1 LLKKNIFEKGLENL
15 QGEMENRERLFLT
28 LMAIIIG
35 VIGGYAATLL
45 RILIENVESI
55 HEFLWHNMFHF
66 VESENIFLRCVPPLV
81 GLSLVIPFVHYLAKE
96 AKGTGIPHVMESMA
110 IKGGYI
116 RARVLFVKII
126 ATAITLGSGGS
137 AGMEGPAVQIGASA
151 GSSMGQLSKASRRRM
166 RIMVACG
173 ASAAIAGTFNA
184 PIAGVLFS
192 LEVLISDY
200 GVMTLSPIVLSSVM
214 GTVISRMHLGDSVAI
229 AIPDALKMFH
239 WASPW
244 EIGTFLLLG
253 LFTGALGVL
262 FSKTV
267 YGVDDI
273 FDAVKLPLW
282 LKTILGIVLICAI
295 IIAVPNVAGDG
306 ADTIDSMLRGDLT
319 TVLQANSLDSLASHT
334 LFILVIYFLAK
345 SVATALTFS
354 VGASG
359 GVFGPCLF
367 LGAVAGF
374 FAGTVFKMSLG
385 DMVSD
390 PAVYTLVGI
399 GSLVAGAT
407 HTPMTSILIL
417 FEMTGDYRIILPVML
432 ACISSSL
439 VATALDADS
448 IFTKKLARKGI
459 NIKRGRDQDVLKS
472 ITVEQ
477 IMTKEFVSI
486 NQRTRYP
493 EVLGIIND
501 NSQLYYPV
509 TDDSGEMVG
518 ILSFT
523 DIRDH
528 ILSPEV
534 AEMVIAKD
542 LAVPG
547 VVRLRADMSMHDAF
561 DIFYRLDKE
570 QLPVVSVDDDHKV
583 VGLVSRRELLN
594 YYNRAILRKD
604 VLQQS
609 MRDG

>member
-1 LLKKNIFEKGLENL
+1 MSIGRIFNKGLGNL
-15 QGEMENRERLFLT
+15 KGEMENRERLFLT
-28 LMAIIIG
+28 FMAIVIG
-35 VIGGYAATLL
+35 VIGGYAVTLL
-45 RILIENVESI
+45 RILITNVEKI

-66 VESENIFLRCVPPLV
+66 VESENIILRCVPPLV
-81 GLSLVIPFVHYLAKE
+81 GLSIVIPFVHLLAKE
-96 AKGTGIPHVMESMA
+96 TKGTGIPHVMEAMA

-116 RARVLFVKII
+116 RARVLIVKII

-137 AGMEGPAVQIGASA
+137 AGLEGPAVQIGASA
-151 GSSMGQLSKASRRRM
+151 GSSLGQLTKASRRRM
-166 RIMVACG
+166 RILVACG
-173 ASAAIAGTFNA
+173 ASAAVAGAFNA

-192 LEVLISDY
+192 LELLISDY
-200 GVMTLSPIVLSSVM
+200 GVMTLSPIVLSAVM
-214 GTVISRMHLGDSVAI
+214 GTVISRIHLGDSVAI
-229 AIPDALKMFH
+229 MIPEALKTFH

-253 LFTGALGVL
+253 LIAGVLGVF

-267 YGVDDI
+267 YKMDDI
-273 FDAVKLPLW
+273 FDALALPLW
-282 LKTILGIVLICAI
+282 VKTSIGIGLICLI

-306 ADTIDSMLRGDLT
+306 AETIDSMLRGDLAP
-319 TVLQANSLDSLASHT
+319 VLAESSLTSFFSHT
-334 LFILVIYFLAK
+334 LFVLIIYFLAK
-345 SVATALTFS
+345 SIATALTFS

-374 FAGTVFKMSLG
+374 FSGTVFKMTLG

-390 PAVYTLVGI
+390 PTVYTLVGI
-399 GSLVAGAT
+399 AALVAGAT

-439 VATALDADS
+439 IATLLDPES
-448 IFTKKLARKGI
+448 IFTRKLARKGI
-459 NIKRGRDQDVLKS
+459 NIRGGRDQDVLKS
-472 ITVEQ
+472 ITMEQ
-477 IMTKEFVSI
+477 IMDREFTSI
-486 NQRTRYP
+486 NHRTRYP
-493 EVLGIIND
+493 EVLRIIN
-501 NSQLYYPV
+501 NNNQLYYPV
-509 TDDSGEMVG
+509 TDDDGEMVG

-528 ILSPEV
+528 ILSPEM
-534 AEMVIAKD
+534 AKLIIAKD

-547 VVRLRADMSMHDAF
+547 VVRLRSDMSMHDAF
-561 DIFYRLDKE
+561 DVFYRLDKE
-570 QLPVVSVDDDHKV
+570 QLPVVSTEDSNKV

-604 VLQQS
+604 VLQQT
-609 MRDG
+609 MREG